1 MDTSFIDPDGRIDFR
16 RLYDT
21 YYAPFCIFAKR
32 YVDDLSA
39 REDIV
44 EEVFVSLWRRF
55 DGVAVE
61 AEALL
66 SYIRT
71 SVRNGCLNHL
81 AHRRLVDGYAEQT
94 LGRTPLYAESP
105 DSVYT
110 LDEMYSLLA
119 TVVAG
124 MSDDERMVFEQ
135 TIVGNKNQA
144 EVAEALGVSVKTV
157 GRCRRR
163 ILDRLRLHMKDYL
176 PLLALCL
183 SAWHVEE

>member
-1 MDTSFIDPDGRIDFR
+1 MDTSFVDINGRINFR

-55 DGVAVE
+55 GGVTVD

-66 SYIRT
+66 AYIRT
-71 SVRNGCLNHL
+71 SVRNGCLNYL

-110 LDEMYSLLA
+110 LDEMYGLLA
-119 TVVAG
+119 TIVAG
-124 MSDDERMVFEQ
+124 MSDEERTVFEQ
-135 TIVGNKNQA
+135 TIVGHRNQA
-144 EVAEALGVSVKTV
+144 EVAETLGVSVKTV
-157 GRCRRR
+157 GRYRRR
-163 ILDRLRLHMKDYL
+163 IIDQLRLRMKDYL
-176 PLLALCL
+176 PVLTLCFSL
-183 SAWHVEE
+183 YRMED

>member
-1 MDTSFIDPDGRIDFR
+1 MDTSFIDPDGLIDFR

-61 AEALL
+61 ADALL
-66 SYIRT
+66 AYVRT
-71 SVRNGCLNHL
+71 SVRNGCLNYL

-110 LDEMYSLLA
+110 LDEMYGLLT
-119 TVVAG
+119 TVVAA

-144 EVAEALGVSVKTV
+144 EVAATLGVSVKTI

-163 ILDRLRLHMKDYL
+163 IIDQLRLRMKDYL
-176 PLLALCL
+176 PVLALCFSL
-183 SAWHVEE
+183 CRMED

>member
-1 MDTSFIDPDGRIDFR
+1 METSFIDPDGRIDFR

-55 DGVAVE
+55 GSVAVE
-61 AEALL
+61 ADALL
-66 SYIRT
+66 AYIRT
-71 SVRNGCLNHL
+71 SVRNGCLNYL

-94 LGRTPLYAESP
+94 VGRTPLYAESP

-110 LDEMYSLLA
+110 LDEMYGLLTA
-119 TVVAG
+119 IVAE
-124 MSDDERMVFEQ
+124 MSEEQRVVFEQ
-135 TIVGNKNQA
+135 TIVGHRNQT

-163 ILDRLRLHMKDYL
+163 IIDQLRLRMKDYL
-176 PLLALCL
+176 PVLTLCFSL
-183 SAWHVEE
+183 CRMEE